1 MPRCTG
7 PGPCPTGAR
16 GLVGERNEVYGFER
30 IGTSRGLVA
39 EEPRGWCEAINE
51 RGVLLAEAA
60 VSRWDFD
67 TGWERR
73 PVFQAEGRPCTGTQ

>member
-1 MPRCTG
+1 M
-7 PGPCPTGAR
+7 
-16 GLVGERNEVYGFER
+16 GERNEVYGFER

-67 TGWERR
+67 IGWERR
-73 PVFQAEGRPCTGTQ
+73 PVFQAEGRPMHRDTVVSSGTARLGDRE